1 MKELANNQLEV
12 IVGGGKNLGD
22 AYVSFMGGAAQGVI
36 FCFDTG
42 IAINP
47 MYVLGCAGVGGVL
60 GVMFPS

>member
-1 MKELANNQLEV
+1 MKAPVLA
-12 IVGGGKNLGD
+12 D
-22 AYVSFMGGAAQGVI
+22 AVQGVI